1 MDLEIS
7 GKVALITGSN
17 RGIGKAT
24 AITLSKEGVNIA
36 LLARNEDLL
45 IETKNEISKASSDI
59 KVEYFICDTKDN
71 EQVRKTILEVEK
83 EFSKIDILVNCA
95 AALPEES
102 TLENFDEDKLFEQID
117 VKVSGYIRCA
127 KNVAPI
133 MKKNGWGRIINI
145 SGLNARSS
153 GNLIG
158 SIRNISVSSMTKNLA
173 DNLGPHGI
181 NVNVIHPGLT
191 YTERSDSGIEK
202 IAKKENISFDEAK
215 NKMLGNNSINKV
227 ITAYDIANIVAFL
240 SSPLSHSIN
249 GEPIPA
255 GGGVKGMIY
264 Y

>member
-1 MDLEIS
+1 MDLQVS

-36 LLARNEDLL
+36 LLARNKDLL
-45 IETKNEISKASSDI
+45 AQTKKEISEISPNI
-59 KVEYFICDTKDN
+59 KVEYFICDTKSNDEVQETVEN
-71 EQVRKTILEVEK
+71 IEKT
-83 EFSKIDILVNCA
+83 FGTIDILVNCA
-95 AALPEES
+95 AALPEDS
-102 TLENFDEDKLFEQID
+102 TLENFDDKKLFEQIE
-117 VKVSGYIRCA
+117 VKVAGYIRCA
-127 KNVAPI
+127 KSVAPI

-145 SGLNARSS
+145 SGLNARNS

-158 SIRNISVSSMTKNLA
+158 SMRNISVSSLTKNLA
-173 DNLGPHGI
+173 DNLGPFGI

-191 YTERSDSGIEK
+191 YTERSDTGIEELS
-202 IAKKENISFDEAK
+202 KKQNISFEEAK
-215 NKMLGNNSINKV
+215 EKMLSNNSINKV

-240 SSPLSHSIN
+240 SSPISKSIN

-255 GGGVKGMIY
+255 GGGMKGFIY

>member
-45 IETKNEISKASSDI
+45 IETKNEISKVSSDI

-71 EQVRKTILEVEK
+71 EQVRKTVLEVEK
-83 EFSKIDILVNCA
+83 EFGKIDILVNCA

-215 NKMLGNNSINKV
+215 NKMLSNN
-227 ITAYDIANIVAFL
+227 FL
-240 SSPLSHSIN
+240 LYFPD
-249 GEPIPA
+249 
-255 GGGVKGMIY
+255 K
-264 Y
+264 

>member
-1 MDLEIS
+1 MDLQIS
-7 GKVALITGSN
+7 GKVALVTGSN

-24 AITLSKEGVNIA
+24 AITLSKEGADVA
-36 LLARNEDLL
+36 LLARNEKLL
-45 IETKNEISKASSDI
+45 SQTKNEISSIAPNI
-59 KVEYFICDTKDN
+59 KVEYFLCDTKSN
-71 EQVRKTILEVEK
+71 EQVKDTVSKIEK
-83 EFSKIDILVNCA
+83 LFGKIDILVNCA

-102 TLENFDEDKLFEQID
+102 TLENFQDKKLFEQIE
-117 VKVSGYIRCA
+117 VKVAGYIRCA
-127 KNVAPI
+127 QNVAPI

-158 SIRNISVSSMTKNLA
+158 SMRNISVSSLTKNLA
-173 DNLGPHGI
+173 DNLGPYGI

-191 YTERSDSGIEK
+191 YTERSDDGIEK
-202 IAKKENISFDEAK
+202 LSKKNNISMDEAK
-215 NKMLGNNSINKV
+215 EQILANNSIKKV

-240 SSPLSHSIN
+240 SSPLSKAIN

-255 GGGVKGMIY
+255 GGGQKGFIY

>member
-1 MDLEIS
+1 MDLKIT

-24 AITLSKEGVNIA
+24 AITLAKEGVNIA
-36 LLARNEDLL
+36 LLARNEELL
-45 IETKNEISKASSDI
+45 SQTKKEILETSPEV
-59 KVEYFICDTKDN
+59 KVDYFICDTKDN
-71 EQVRKTILEVEK
+71 VQVKNTVQNVEK
-83 EFSKIDILVNCA
+83 AFGKIDILVNCA

-102 TLENFDEDKLFEQID
+102 TLENFEDKKLFEQIE
-117 VKVSGYIRCA
+117 VKVAGYIRCA
-127 KNVAPI
+127 QSVAPI

-158 SIRNISVSSMTKNLA
+158 SMRNISVSSLTKNLA
-173 DNLGPHGI
+173 DNLGPYGI

-191 YTERSDSGIEK
+191 YTERSDDGIKKLSEK
-202 IAKKENISFDEAK
+202 NKISIEEAK
-215 NKMLGNNSINKV
+215 EQILANNSIGKV

-240 SSPLSHSIN
+240 SSPLSKSIN

-255 GGGVKGMIY
+255 GGGQKGFIY

>member
-45 IETKNEISKASSDI
+45 IETKNEISKVSSV

-71 EQVRKTILEVEK
+71 EQVRKTVLEVEK
-83 EFSKIDILVNCA
+83 QFGKIDILVNCA

-153 GNLIG
+153 ANLIG

-215 NKMLGNNSINKV
+215 NKILSNNSINKV